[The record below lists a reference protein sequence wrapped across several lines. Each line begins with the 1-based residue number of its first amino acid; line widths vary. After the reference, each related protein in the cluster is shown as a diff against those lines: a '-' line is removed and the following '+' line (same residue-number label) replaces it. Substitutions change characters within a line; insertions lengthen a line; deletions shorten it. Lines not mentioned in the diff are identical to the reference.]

1 MALDESIAQAA
12 SVGDDVTSR
21 LLQDGPYA
29 VEVVAN
35 VMVAMRDG
43 VQLAV
48 DLYLP
53 VASGF
58 ACGMRWPCL
67 LERTPYDKSAIAQS
81 DLVAGYPRPLT
92 KPQIAR
98 WFASHGFVMAMQDCR
113 GRYRS
118 QGVFTKYTNEAEDG
132 YDTLAWLAAQPWSD
146 GRVITQGLSY
156 CAHVQTALGSL
167 APPALAAQFV
177 DSGGFSNAY
186 QGGIRQGGAFELKQ
200 ATWAYKHAL
209 LSPLTDAD
217 PARKAA
223 LQAQDIRAW
232 FRRMPWARG
241 DSPVSAA
248 PEYEDY
254 LFEQWEHGDFGP
266 YWQQVEL
273 CGERHYDGYADVPM
287 VHMSSWYDPYVRTAT
302 DNYQG
307 LSQRKR
313 GPVHLVM
320 GPWVHG
326 RRSQTFSGDV
336 DFGPQSTLDAA
347 FGGSFYHL
355 RRAWYDY
362 VLGRSHDNPF
372 QRGPVS
378 IFVMGGGSGGR
389 DAAGRLQHGGRWVH
403 AEDWPLPGTITQAWH
418 LHADGRL
425 DPTQSSEPEASLDY
439 VYDPAQPVPTIGGTI
454 TSADQIML
462 PGAFDQRDDARF
474 FGCSGSGRDI
484 GERDDVLSFR
494 SAPLERDV
502 EIAGVIRA
510 SLFVSSDCADT
521 DITIKLIDEYPP
533 SADDPQGFAMNLS
546 DGILRLRYRESWEQP
561 QMLVPGQVVK
571 IEVEAFAT
579 ANRFVRG
586 HRIRLDVSSSNYPHF
601 DLNPNTDAAPGR
613 WQHARVARNRVHM
626 DASHPSQLLLPVMP
640 LCDDDNQG

>member
-1 MALDESIAQAA
+1 MAIGSGMKHALVSGVDGVAA
-12 SVGDDVTSR
+12 G
-21 LLQDGPYA
+21 LGEGPYA
-29 VEVVAN
+29 VSLSPD

-48 DLYLP
+48 DLYVP
-53 VASGF
+53 VAAEGSV
-58 ACGMRWPCL
+58 ASHWPCL
-67 LERTPYDKSAIAQS
+67 LERTPYDKAGTAQS
-81 DLVAGYPRPLT
+81 DVVAGHPLPLS

-98 WFASHGFVMAMQDCR
+98 WFASHGFVVAMQDCR

-146 GRVITQGLSY
+146 GRVLTQGLSY

-167 APPALAAQFV
+167 APAALTAQFV

-209 LSPLTDAD
+209 LSPRTQQD
-217 PARKAA
+217 PVRKAA

-254 LFEQWEHGDFGP
+254 LFEQWEHGDFSA

-273 CGERHYDGYADVPM
+273 CGERHYDRYADVPM

-302 DNYQG
+302 DNYLG
-307 LSQRKR
+307 LSRRKR

-320 GPWVHG
+320 GPWIHG
-326 RRSQTFSGDV
+326 RRSQTHAGDV

-347 FGGSFYHL
+347 FGGSFYQL
-355 RRAWYDY
+355 RRAWYDH
-362 VLGRSHDNPF
+362 VLGRSGDDPF
-372 QRGPVS
+372 ARGRVS
-378 IFVMGGGSGGR
+378 IFVMGGGSGR
-389 DAAGRLQHGGRWVH
+389 RNADGRLEHGGRWLH
-403 AEDWPLPGTITQAWH
+403 ADDWPLPGTTTRALH

-425 DPTQSSEPEASLDY
+425 DAVPSTDPLAALDY

-454 TSADQIML
+454 TSAEEIMP

-484 GERDDVLSFR
+484 GERDDVLCFR
-494 SAPLERDV
+494 SAPLAQDV
-502 EIAGVIRA
+502 EIAGSIRA
-510 SLFVSSDCADT
+510 RLFVSSDCVDT

-533 SADDPQGFAMNLS
+533 SADYPQGFAMNLS
-546 DGILRLRYRESWEQP
+546 DGILRLRYRDSWEQP
-561 QMLVPGQVVK
+561 RLLVPGEVVEV
-571 IEVEAFAT
+571 EVEAFAT
-579 ANRFVRG
+579 ANRFRQG

-601 DLNPNTDAAPGR
+601 DLNPNTGAAPGR
-613 WQHARVARNRVHM
+613 WCEARVAHNRVHM
-626 DASHPSQLLLPVMP
+626 DRAHPSQLLLPVLP
-640 LCDDDNQG
+640 LRDDG